1 MQISSRFT
9 MAIHMFACI
18 DTFSGQKMT
27 SDFMAGSIGT
37 NPVIIRKLLQQ
48 LKAAGLVEVSRGTG
62 GVTVTRPLDKI
73 TFLDIY
79 KAVEC
84 NPDETLFHFHENP
97 NPKCPVGR
105 NIHNALDS
113 KLAQVQAAMEQKLS
127 EITLADVKNDVA
139 ACIEKEWSGFINQDD
154 MNMELEI
161 ALQDTQWPFEYVDH
175 ERNIARAVVYDE
187 SGQFYFVRAERD
199 DIFGKATL
207 IETSG
212 GGVENGEDLISAIKR
227 ELKEELGVQV
237 EVICKIGVVSDYY
250 NLIHRHN
257 INNYFLCKVK
267 SFSEKNL
274 TQDEIENFHLS
285 TLKLSYK
292 EAVQEY
298 ENRANTKLGKL
309 IVNREL
315 PVLHRAKEIIDERF

>member
-62 GVTVTRPLDKI
+62 GVAVTRPLEKI

-84 NPDETLFHFHENP
+84 NPNETLFHFHENP

-105 NIHNALDS
+105 NIHNVLDS
-113 KLAQVQAAMEQKLS
+113 KLSQVQTAMEQKLS

-139 ACIEKEWSGFINQDD
+139 ACIEKE
-154 MNMELEI
+154 
-161 ALQDTQWPFEYVDH
+161 
-175 ERNIARAVVYDE
+175 
-187 SGQFYFVRAERD
+187 
-199 DIFGKATL
+199 
-207 IETSG
+207 
-212 GGVENGEDLISAIKR
+212 
-227 ELKEELGVQV
+227 
-237 EVICKIGVVSDYY
+237 
-250 NLIHRHN
+250 
-257 INNYFLCKVK
+257 
-267 SFSEKNL
+267 
-274 TQDEIENFHLS
+274 
-285 TLKLSYK
+285 
-292 EAVQEY
+292 
-298 ENRANTKLGKL
+298 
-309 IVNREL
+309 
-315 PVLHRAKEIIDERF
+315 